1 MDAQGLGHHVG
12 AATIVAGQQMA
23 ADVSCAQ
30 LLHRLQRA
38 GLEGVTK
45 GEQAQHVGFGGLFDQ
60 PGQGPAFFFPR
71 DRRVGQRPGTQ
82 AAVFQQTPIAQ
93 RQATPFE
100 VAGDAATSQGLAV
113 ADIGHLQ
120 STLGTGIQNSLG
132 QRMLTAALQGAG
144 QLQQARLITV
154 DGTQMSNARGAG
166 GQGAGLVEHHRA
178 HFMGPL
184 QCFGVLDQNSVACR
198 HAGAGHDRRRCGQA
212 QRAWAGDHQ
221 HRHGIDQCGFHR
233 RAIQPPADQG
243 GQGNQQHGGHEH
255 LADFIHQFLDRRFCG
270 LGVFHQPDDPR
281 QHGFRTEGLGTHQ
294 QPAFTVDRAAGDLV
308 AGLLGHWQTLAADQ
322 GFVGVALTFNHF
334 AIHREAFAGFDH
346 HQVIEAQGADG
357 DVLLVAIDHPDRPF
371 RAQGFEGTDGAGG
384 LALGAAFQVLAQQYQ
399 GDHHRRGFEIQMRH
413 APGGGGPFVQAQA
426 IPGAG
431 AQGDQQI
438 HVAGPGAHG
447 FPGGDVKPCA
457 EDELHRSGQGE
468 LRPGREHPVHAEWL

>member
-1 MDAQGLGHHVG
+1 
-12 AATIVAGQQMA
+12 
-23 ADVSCAQ
+23 
-30 LLHRLQRA
+30 
-38 GLEGVTK
+38 
-45 GEQAQHVGFGGLFDQ
+45 
-60 PGQGPAFFFPR
+60 
-71 DRRVGQRPGTQ
+71 
-82 AAVFQQTPIAQ
+82 
-93 RQATPFE
+93 
-100 VAGDAATSQGLAV
+100 
-113 ADIGHLQ
+113 
-120 STLGTGIQNSLG
+120 
-132 QRMLTAALQGAG
+132 
-144 QLQQARLITV
+144 
-154 DGTQMSNARGAG
+154 MSNARGAG

-178 HFMGPL
+178 DFMGTL
-184 QCFGVLDQNSVACR
+184 QCFGVLDQNPVACR
-198 HAGAGHDRRRCGQA
+198 HAGAGHDRRRRRQA
-212 QRAWAGDHQ
+212 QCARAGDHQ
-221 HRHGIDQCGFHR
+221 HRDGVDQRGFHR
-233 RAIQPPADQG
+233 CAIQPPADQG
-243 GQGNQQHGGHEH
+243 CQGNQQHGGHEH

-270 LGVFHQPDDPR
+270 LGVFHQTDDPR

-308 AGLLGHWQTLAADQ
+308 AGLLGHRQALAADQ
-322 GFVGVALTFNHF
+322 GFVGVALAFNHF

-371 RAQGFEGTDGAGG
+371 RAQGFERTDGAGG
-384 LALGAAFQVLAQQYQ
+384 LALGAAFQVLAQQHQ

-457 EDELHRSGQGE
+457 EDELHRRGQGE